1 MSNILLCYPFEDG
14 QTGVAIENA
23 FKNLGY
29 DVVAVDAQLQAGD
42 LYTTCERHGGKFE
55 LCLASRTL
63 ELFEEVQQIKIDYPH
78 IKTAIW
84 NTDVRGTLQEWGGL
98 MQFVMSVDYYFVVA
112 NGVVDRWKALNQ
124 NTYWLPQGIQEER
137 YHRIENVPKKYDV
150 GFIGSVTPGIHTE
163 RTELLA
169 ELLYAE
175 DIDFH
180 WYQGVWDEEHNR
192 AVEEC
197 RINLACSAYPEIDT
211 CFSVRNWKIIGAG
224 GILLERH
231 HPGIKKF
238 FNNRV
243 QTYNDARDCTRKCT
257 QILGDYTR
265 YDKRAKELYEWAI
278 ESQTY
283 THRIKRMMEI
293 VNA

>member
-1 MSNILLCYPFEDG
+1 MTILLAFPMNDN
-14 QTGVAIENA
+14 QTGLAIEDA
-23 FKNLGY
+23 FKKLGY
-29 DVVAVDAQLQAGD
+29 DVVTVDAQTQQGD
-42 LYTTCERHGGKFE
+42 LYTTCERHDGKFE
-55 LCLASRTL
+55 LCLTSRTM
-63 ELFEEVQQIKIDYPH
+63 ELYEEVQQIKINYPH

-84 NTDVRGTLQEWGGL
+84 NTDVRGSLEEWGQF

-112 NGVVDRWKALNQ
+112 NGVVDRWKALQ
-124 NTYWLPQGIQEER
+124 PNTYWLPQGIQEER

-150 GFIGSVTPGIHTE
+150 GFIGSVTPHIHTE

-175 DIDFH
+175 GIDFH

-192 AVEEC
+192 AVGEC

-211 CFSVRNWKIIGAG
+211 CFSVRDWKIIGAG

-238 FNNRV
+238 FGGKV
-243 QTYNDARDCTRKCT
+243 ETYNDSSDCVRECRR
-257 QILGDYTR
+257 ILSN
-265 YDKRAKELYEWAI
+265 YDECSERAVELYEWAI
-278 ESQTY
+278 GSQTY
-283 THRIKRMMEI
+283 KHRIEKLMEVI
-293 VNA
+293 SA